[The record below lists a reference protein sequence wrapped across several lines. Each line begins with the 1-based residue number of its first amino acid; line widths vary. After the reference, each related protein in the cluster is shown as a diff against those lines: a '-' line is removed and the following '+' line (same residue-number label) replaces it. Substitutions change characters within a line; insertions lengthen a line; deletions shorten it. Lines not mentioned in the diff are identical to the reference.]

1 MKKITTIFILC
12 LLFILGGCK
21 SGDEEMINTML
32 NMELVEGKEKVSQ
45 RVNTMAHMALFMQD
59 KNENI
64 LDKYINQRMPADTF
78 VTIINDLATYDLEMN
93 EETYNYLTKYALDI
107 EGLEKTSYFEP
118 FEILSSMYVKKELVD
133 TKGSLGTVLRI
144 IYDSPEEYLSMDIP
158 YEILEVN
165 KQDMIYVYPG
175 QAVITVGRG
184 RAGKAINMEDQD
196 LQIFYLLVKA
206 LEEIYYYEY
215 DMVEAA
221 GNPIEVPE
229 LEVIP
234 KVTNKK
240 ILNQSVEKEI
250 DTYNNEKLAAISK
263 GYSVRYSSF
272 SKNDKQFGKKYVYFM
287 FFGDGE
293 YTYRISC
300 SRQGNLDLNVYAGS
314 GNFLYYTIPDLSKP
328 DKIFSENTKT
338 GKFKPLELHEFANND
353 KETLEKIADILK
365 IFKEFQSKGVPY
377 FESKATETA
386 LNIDIEPIPR
396 VTSKKVL
403 NQSKYIES
411 NFDKIIKNVDGGY
424 VFWEKDDRPLEDQ
437 DAYFL
442 HINFGDNQYCLSYLR
457 TGVLSLN
464 AYEVDYLALSIP
476 NLEKPN
482 EIYRVEYTEDEEMK
496 YIPLEA
502 NKLTKIEK
510 EHLKNMEKAMK
521 IFKKVIK
528 ESNVDF
534 GIKIN

>member
-21 SGDEEMINTML
+21 SSDEEMINTML
-32 NMELVEGKEKVSQ
+32 NIELVEGKEKVSQ
-45 RVNTMAHMALFMQD
+45 RIDTMAHMALFMQD

-78 VTIINDLATYDLEMN
+78 VTIISDLATYDLEMN

-175 QAVITVGRG
+175 QAVITIGRG

-196 LQIFYLLVKA
+196 PQIFYLLVKT

-221 GNPIEVPE
+221 GNPIEIPE

-234 KVTNKK
+234 KVTDKK

-250 DTYNNEKLAAISK
+250 STYDNEKLAAISK
-263 GYSVRYSSF
+263 GYTVRYSSF
-272 SKNDKQFGKKYVYFM
+272 SKNDKQFGKKHVFFM

-338 GKFKPLELHEFANND
+338 GELKPLELHEFANND

-365 IFKEFQSKGVPY
+365 IFKEFQSKGVSY
-377 FESKATETA
+377 FETKANGTA
-386 LNIDIEPIPR
+386 LNIDIEPISR
-396 VTSKKVL
+396 ITDKKIL
-403 NQSKYIES
+403 
-411 NFDKIIKNVDGGY
+411 
-424 VFWEKDDRPLEDQ
+424 
-437 DAYFL
+437 
-442 HINFGDNQYCLSYLR
+442 
-457 TGVLSLN
+457 
-464 AYEVDYLALSIP
+464 
-476 NLEKPN
+476 
-482 EIYRVEYTEDEEMK
+482 
-496 YIPLEA
+496 
-502 NKLTKIEK
+502 
-510 EHLKNMEKAMK
+510 
-521 IFKKVIK
+521 
-528 ESNVDF
+528 NVDF
-534 GIKIN
+534 FSTNRYEDATIFDNIKQPSEKYFVQYTISENKEEEAAYYLATEIGDYEYYLSCSRDGKISFSIYSYNLNDIILEIPNMEAPSEIYQNNKKLTSLSKEQKELLKQGKEAIELLKKFSKLNRKEFDFGI